1 MKTNISC
8 KLYDYKTKKAYD
20 ISDAV
25 SDLQI
30 VTKISDDPGK
40 ATFSIITPDKPLNFN
55 EGAGVEIKLNG
66 HGMFK
71 GYVFKKKINQDK
83 YKIEVTAYDQLRYLK
98 NKDSMVF
105 RGKTSNQI
113 FAQICDEFVLKYKVR
128 DASSYVC
135 ASKSN
140 DNCTLYEM
148 IQNAL
153 DDTLIHTGEWFIIRD
168 NFGTLEHVNVYSLQ
182 PRILIG
188 DGSGLSEFDYET
200 SIDDKTYNQIK
211 LYRDDQKSGKRK
223 VWVVNDTKNGGKNL
237 LNWGVLQ
244 LYDKVD
250 DNLTEA
256 QVKQKAYD
264 LLDLYNHPTRTLKL
278 TSIGHYKV
286 TAGSVLRV
294 NIKDMGN
301 MNIDNEVV
309 LVTSC
314 THKIEDSV
322 HTMELEVQ
330 VMQKG

>member
-25 SDLQI
+25 SDLQL
-30 VTKISDDPGK
+30 VTKITDDPGK

-55 EGAGVEIKLNG
+55 EGAGVEIKLDG

-153 DDTLIHTGEWFIIRD
+153 DDTLINTGKWFIIRD
-168 NFGTLEHVNVYSLQ
+168 NFGILEHVNVHSLQ

-188 DGSGLSEFDYET
+188 DGSGLLEFDYET
-200 SIDDKTYNQIK
+200 SIDDETYNQIK

-256 QVKQKAYD
+256 QVKQKAYN